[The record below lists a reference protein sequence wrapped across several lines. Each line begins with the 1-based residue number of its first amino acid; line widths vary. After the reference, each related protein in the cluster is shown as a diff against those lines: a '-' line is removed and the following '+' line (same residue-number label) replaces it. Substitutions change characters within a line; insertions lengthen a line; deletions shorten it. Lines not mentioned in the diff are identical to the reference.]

1 MRSYHVTVFQ
11 FYAEHSVRQRIKYG
25 ALHFNIVFFGHLVL
39 WGITTV
45 VLNRQDN
52 AEVQQVCKV
61 LRQIAE
67 VVLAHYP

>member
-1 MRSYHVTVFQ
+1 MAKEDNIEMQGTVLETLPNTF
-11 FYAEHSVRQRIKYG
+11 KYG

-52 AEVQQVCKV
+52 AEVQG
-61 LRQIAE
+61 E
-67 VVLAHYP
+67 